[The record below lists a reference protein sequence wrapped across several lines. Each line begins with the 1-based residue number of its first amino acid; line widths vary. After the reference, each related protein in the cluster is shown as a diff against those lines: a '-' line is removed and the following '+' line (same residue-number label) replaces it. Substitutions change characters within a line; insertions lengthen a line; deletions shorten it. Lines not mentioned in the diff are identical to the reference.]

1 MRQIDEKKLSQ
12 LPTFNQLLN
21 DEFGQSGT
29 PSRNQFDEE
38 AITWF
43 YGNLLR
49 ERRKELKLTQKQVAQ
64 KLGREQSYIAR
75 IERGKVDLQL
85 TSFLRIASALGISF
99 IPSVA
104 TTPQMI

>member
-1 MRQIDEKKLSQ
+1 MRQIDENKLSQ

-21 DEFGQSGT
+21 DEYGQSGT
-29 PSRNQFDEE
+29 PSRDRFDEE
-38 AITWF
+38 ALTWF

-99 IPSVA
+99 IPSVSA
-104 TTPQMI
+104 TPHIG

>member
-1 MRQIDEKKLSQ
+1 MRQIDENKLSQ
-12 LPTFNQLLN
+12 LPTFNQLLS

-29 PSRNQFDEE
+29 SSRDQFDEE
-38 AITWF
+38 ALTWF

-99 IPSVA
+99 IPSVSA
-104 TTPQMI
+104 SPHVM